1 MITLKNKNMR
11 IVAVISFIIGLVSTT
26 QAQGLLTVREAVE
39 TALENNFEIKLSQN
53 DLRVAKENVTY
64 GNAGMLP
71 AVTGNFSQNNNL
83 QNSTQ
88 TQASGEKRSLKNAK
102 NNSMNYGVSVGWTIF
117 DGLAMFSRYD
127 LLKENEK
134 LSDLELKRTVLDKVS
149 EVISTYFTI
158 VEQNNLL
165 QAIDSSITISKERL
179 QTAENRFSIGKASK
193 LEVLNVQ
200 VNMNEDES
208 NRLKQANIV
217 RNLKITLNSLMA
229 RDLSIIFD
237 VEPDVEYDDTLI
249 LDELMQ
255 KAKKHNPDL
264 QLIAINKRMAEL
276 ELKRV
281 KAARYPTVRLNTGY
295 NFSET
300 ESSLGFVS
308 QSNARGLNYG
318 VTASVNIFDGFNQ
331 RRNERVAKIQI
342 ESSDLL
348 IEQQNL
354 TINTAIATAFQTY
367 QTNLSLA
374 RLEETN
380 EQIARQNL
388 NITLEKYK
396 IGTISAVE
404 FRDAQENFIN
414 AVSRFNSSKLQAKL
428 SELQLK
434 EIIGNIDLN

>member
-1 MITLKNKNMR
+1 MK
-11 IVAVISFIIGLVSTT
+11 IVAVISFIIGWFSTA

-71 AVTGNFSQNNNL
+71 TVTGNFTQNNNL

-117 DGLAMFSRYD
+117 DGLGMFTRYD

-200 VNMNEDES
+200 VNLNEDES

-229 RDLSIIFD
+229 RDLNIMFD

-331 RRNERVAKIQI
+331 RRNERIAKIQI
-342 ESSDLL
+342 ESSELL

-354 TINTAIATAFQTY
+354 MINTAIATAFQTY

-388 NITLEKYK
+388 NITLAKYK